1 MRLDDRQLA
10 FYRTFGFLR
19 FPGLFADEVEEITA
33 AFERIWVAS
42 GLTHDHRERSMIAP
56 FADRDEYLA
65 GLLDDPRIDGVVRS
79 LLGPDYNYA
88 GSDGNYYVG
97 DTNWHSDH
105 DLAAPYH
112 SLKIAF
118 YLDPVDAASG
128 CLRVFPGS
136 CHAGDRY
143 ADGLHRVVP
152 LTRHNRSDEFWGM
165 HGSDLPG
172 YAIASTPGDM
182 LLFNHKTKHSAW
194 GGGTERRMFTYNF
207 EQHMAGEALPHLVQL
222 LRNSVDRNGTV
233 YVEPLLR
240 TAGRERMHHLT
251 QRLQVAREHGLDQP
265 QEDKH
270 DEEPGSSL

>member
-1 MRLDDRQLA
+1 MRLDDRQLTL
-10 FYRTFGFLR
+10 YRTFGFLR
-19 FPGLFADEVEEITA
+19 FPALFADDAGEITA
-33 AFERIWVAS
+33 GFERIWASS
-42 GLTHDHRERSMIAP
+42 GLTHDHTERSMIAP

-97 DTNWHSDH
+97 DTTWHSDH

-118 YLDPVDAASG
+118 YLDPVDAGSG

-136 CHAGDRY
+136 CHGGDAY
-143 ADGLHRVVP
+143 ADALHRVVP
-152 LTRHNRSDEFWGM
+152 LTRRNRSEEIWGM
-165 HGSDLPG
+165 HGSGLPG
-172 YAIASTPGDM
+172 YAIASSPGDM
-182 LLFNHKTKHSAW
+182 LLFNHKTKHSSW

-233 YVEPLLR
+233 YAEPLLH
-240 TAGRERMHHLT
+240 TAGTERMRHLT

>member
-1 MRLDDRQLA
+1 
-10 FYRTFGFLR
+10 
-19 FPGLFADEVEEITA
+19 
-33 AFERIWVAS
+33 
-42 GLTHDHRERSMIAP
+42 MIIP

-65 GLLDDPRIDGVVRS
+65 GLLDDPRIDGVVQS

-136 CHAGDRY
+136 YHAGDRY

-152 LTRHNRSDEFWGM
+152 LTPPQPQRRVLGM
-165 HGSDLPG
+165 DGSDLPG

-182 LLFNHKTKHSAW
+182 LLFNHKTKHSSW

-207 EQHMAGEALPHLVQL
+207 EEHMAGEALPHLVQL
-222 LRNSVDRNGTV
+222 LRNTVDRSEPV
-233 YVEPLLR
+233 YAEPLLR
-240 TAGRERMHHLT
+240 TAGPERMRHLT
-251 QRLQVAREHGLDQP
+251 QRLQVAREHGSRDQT
-265 QEDKH
+265 KGGH
-270 DEEPGSSL
+270 TR

>member
-56 FADRDEYLA
+56 FADRDEYLC

-118 YLDPVDAASG
+118 YLDPWTPPAAACACSRGAATPATATRTACTGWCPSPATTAATSSG
-128 CLRVFPGS
+128 HARQRPARLR
-136 CHAGDRY
+136 
-143 ADGLHRVVP
+143 
-152 LTRHNRSDEFWGM
+152 
-165 HGSDLPG
+165 
-172 YAIASTPGDM
+172 IASTPGDM

-222 LRNSVDRNGTV
+222 LRNSVDRNGTA
-233 YVEPLLR
+233 YAEPLLR

-251 QRLQVAREHGLDQP
+251 QRLQVARELRTRPTPRGQAR
-265 QEDKH
+265 
-270 DEEPGSSL
+270 